1 MQQSA
6 LNLQLRRIHR
16 GDIHFMPKIN
26 VENIDDSKKIQILKK
41 AVEKE
46 GLSYT
51 AKKLGMEYFK

>member
-1 MQQSA
+1 
-6 LNLQLRRIHR
+6 
-16 GDIHFMPKIN
+16 MPKIN